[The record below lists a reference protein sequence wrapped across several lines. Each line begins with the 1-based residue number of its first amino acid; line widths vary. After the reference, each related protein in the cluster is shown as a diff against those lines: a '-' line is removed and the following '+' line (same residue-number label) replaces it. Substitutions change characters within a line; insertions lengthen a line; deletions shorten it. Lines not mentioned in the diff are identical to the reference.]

1 MKFFK
6 KTYFGLAWVFILSCF
21 VPFRSYAGSEELPRP
36 AVLLPNIEFWKRIY
50 TEFDSS
56 RTVIHDK
63 LNPLQIYIVLDFSQD
78 EQDESA
84 TSLRKRRKAE
94 KHVCLE
100 VKKALKR
107 LAAGQ
112 GPCNELDRRIL
123 QAFGEPPSRKELEE
137 AARNVRSQRGLR
149 DRFLEGVVRSG
160 AYLPEMK
167 RIFRSYGLPE
177 ELCYLPHVESSF
189 NVLARSKCGAAGMWQ
204 FMRGTG
210 RRFLKINYLVDERLD
225 PFESTRAAAELLW
238 ENYDR
243 LGSWPLAITAY
254 NHGAAGME
262 RALERHGSFE
272 KIIAEYKGKRF
283 RFASRNFYAEF
294 LAAVDVAQQLMDNA
308 GDEPAPEGVMI
319 EKPLL
324 FVTARMPGYAEF
336 TRLATMLD
344 IPPAELQRLN
354 PALRKPVLAG
364 EKYIP
369 AGYALKLPLLSANSL
384 SLALAETGHGRLFMA
399 RQKPSRFYR
408 VRPGDTA
415 HLVARKHGI
424 SLKKLASTNNLDK
437 RYTIYA
443 GQYLK
448 LPF

>member
-1 MKFFK
+1 MKYSHK
-6 KTYFGLAWVFILSCF
+6 IYFSLAVIFIMACL
-21 VPFRSYAGSEELPRP
+21 VPCLCDAGNEDFPRHD
-36 AVLLPNIEFWKRIY
+36 VLQPYIEFWKRIY
-50 TEFDSS
+50 SEFEYSQ
-56 RTVIHDK
+56 TVIHDK
-63 LNPLQIYIVLDFSQD
+63 TNPLRIYQVLDFD
-78 EQDESA
+78 RDESA
-84 TSLRKRRKAE
+84 SKKKKRRKTE
-94 KHVCLE
+94 KRACLE
-100 VKKALKR
+100 VKRALGR
-107 LAAGQ
+107 LAAGHV
-112 GPCNELDRRIL
+112 PSTELERNIL
-123 QAFGEPPSRKELEE
+123 KAFGNKPSGKELRK
-137 AARNVRSQRGLR
+137 AADNVRSQRGQR
-149 DRFLEGVVRSG
+149 DRFLEGVARSG
-160 AYLPEMK
+160 AYLAEMK

-210 RRFLKINYLVDERLD
+210 RRFLKIDYLVDQCLD

-262 RALERHGSFE
+262 RALKRHGSFE
-272 KIIAEYKGKRF
+272 KIVAEYRGPRF

-294 LAAVDVAQQLMDNA
+294 LAAVDVAEHFMENTPD
-308 GDEPAPEGVMI
+308 GVII
-319 EKPLL
+319 EKPLH
-324 FVTARMPGYAEF
+324 FVTASVPGYVEF
-336 TRLATMLD
+336 TELATMLD

-354 PALRKPVLAG
+354 PALRRPVLKG

-369 AGYALKLPLLSANSL
+369 SGYAVKLPLLSANSL
-384 SLALAETGHGRLFMA
+384 SLALNENHHDGRLFMA

-408 VRPGDTA
+408 VKHGDTA

-424 SLKKLASTNNLDK
+424 SLKKLASINNLDR